1 MKPDFLSRL
10 DEPRFRSWVQAGL
23 ALVVPGVGLAGVLL
37 VEPRWDADLNL
48 YFMGLAIPFL
58 AGFAFSGLALLSSLA
73 GLLALD
79 APRPAWRYVEPWL
92 FGLPF
97 LLLAVL
103 IVVVGLAKLF
113 Y

>member
-23 ALVVPGVGLAGVLL
+23 ALVVPGLVLGGLMLVERHVNADIHLVFVGLGLSLL
-37 VEPRWDADLNL
+37 I
-48 YFMGLAIPFL
+48 GI
-58 AGFAFSGLALLSSLA
+58 AFSGLALLSSLA

-92 FGLPF
+92 LGLPF
-97 LLLAVL
+97 VALAL
-103 IVVVGLAKLF
+103 IIVAGGAAQL
-113 Y
+113 YY

>member
-1 MKPDFLSRL
+1 LLSRL

-23 ALVVPGVGLAGVLL
+23 ALALPVVGLVVFQF
-37 VEPRWDADLNL
+37 VEPDWDVDLHLL
-48 YFMGLAIPFL
+48 YLAAAFPFL
-58 AGFAFSGLALLSSLA
+58 AGFAFSGLALLSSFA

-92 FGLPF
+92 LGLPF
-97 LLLAVL
+97 LLLAAL
-103 IVVVGLAKLF
+103 IVMVGVAQLI